1 MSTTVEKAQLKILIQ
16 EIVSLNG
23 TEKGGKQTHTIN
35 SITHVD
41 ERILSVPTYETAI
54 LHLSGASGAG
64 TYQTSKVKYIRMT
77 NLDDSNFVRLSFLS
91 GSGDESNRFDVKLDP
106 KRSMIF
112 TNASISGTAAGASF
126 GSFSSFTKVNAMSD
140 TSACDV
146 SLFVA
151 TT

>member
-1 MSTTVEKAQLKILIQ
+1 MATTVSKAQLKILVQ
-16 EIVSLNG
+16 ETVTLNG

-35 SITHVD
+35 SIKHVD
-41 ERILSVPTYETAI
+41 ERILSVPTYETAV

-77 NLDDSNFVRLSFLS
+77 NLDDSNFVRLSFIS
-91 GSGDESNRFDVKLDP
+91 GSGGSSNRFDVKLDP

-126 GSFSSFTKVNAMSD
+126 GSFSSFTKVSATAD
-140 TSACDV
+140 TAAVDV
-146 SLFVA
+146 ALFVA

>member
-1 MSTTVEKAQLKILIQ
+1 MATTLTKTSLKILIQ
-16 EIVSLNG
+16 EEVTLNG
-23 TEKGGKQTHTIN
+23 TVKGGKQTHTITE
-35 SITHVD
+35 IKHVD
-41 ERILSVPTYETAI
+41 ERILSIPTYETAI

-64 TYQTSKVKYIRMT
+64 TYQTSKVKYMRMT

-91 GSGDESNRFDVKLDP
+91 GSGGSSNRFDVKLDP

-126 GSFSSFTKVNAMSD
+126 GSFSSFTKVSATAD
-140 TSACDV
+140 TAAVDV

>member
-1 MSTTVEKAQLKILIQ
+1 MATTVEKAQLKVLIQ
-16 EIVSLNG
+16 EVISLNG

-35 SITHVD
+35 SIKHVD

-77 NLDDSNFVRLSFLS
+77 NLDDSNFVRLSFIS
-91 GSGDESNRFDVKLDP
+91 GSDGSRFDVKLDP
-106 KRSMIF
+106 KRSMVF
-112 TNASISGTAAGASF
+112 TNASISGTSAGVSF
-126 GSFSSFTKVNAMSD
+126 GSFSSFTKVNATSD
-140 TSACDV
+140 TSSCDV

>member
-1 MSTTVEKAQLKILIQ
+1 MATTVEKAQLKILIQ
-16 EIVSLNG
+16 ETVTLNG

-35 SITHVD
+35 SIKHVD

-77 NLDDSNFVRLSFLS
+77 NLDDSNFVRLSFIS
-91 GSGDESNRFDVKLDP
+91 GSDGSRFDVKLDP
-106 KRSMIF
+106 KRSMVF
-112 TNASISGTAAGASF
+112 TNASISGTSAGVSF
-126 GSFSSFTKVNAMSD
+126 GEFANFTKVNATSD
-140 TSACDV
+140 TSSCDV